1 MASLEEGAGRGSQE
15 TSAARVLVPLSVAAV
30 LGKKFWASTEN
41 PVNPAE
47 PVSPSKVNMAQQA
60 SPVTK
65 KKKNRD
71 SDRSATGHQQEHQ
84 VSQSGRP
91 LLVARANAAGF
102 KEQVAMRS
110 RARGL
115 APQTLFPPRR

>member
-1 MASLEEGAGRGSQE
+1 MASLEEGVGRGSQE

-60 SPVTK
+60 SPVTQK
-65 KKKNRD
+65 K
-71 SDRSATGHQQEHQ
+71 TGTVTGQQR
-84 VSQSGRP
+84 VTSKSIK
-91 LLVARANAAGF
+91 LANQDVHF
-102 KEQVAMRS
+102 
-110 RARGL
+110 
-115 APQTLFPPRR
+115 

>member
-60 SPVTK
+60 SPVTHK
-65 KKKNRD
+65 KK
-71 SDRSATGHQQEHQ
+71 TGTVTGQQR
-84 VSQSGRP
+84 VTSKSIK
-91 LLVARANAAGF
+91 LANQDVHF
-102 KEQVAMRS
+102 
-110 RARGL
+110 
-115 APQTLFPPRR
+115 